1 MARSELTLLSAAI
14 ALAATG
20 CDRMEKSHQSA
31 VTVKLP
37 PARPHVPMPAFT
49 FRDDVKGKPQARP

>member
-1 MARSELTLLSAAI
+1 MARSQLTLLVA
-14 ALAATG
+14 ALAISATG
-20 CDRMEKSHQSA
+20 CDRLEKTSYSA

-49 FRDDVKGKPQARP
+49 FRNEAKAKVPARP

>member
-1 MARSELTLLSAAI
+1 MARSKLMSLAAVV
-14 ALAATG
+14 ALAAPG
-20 CDRMEKSHQSA
+20 CDRMEKSTQSA

-49 FRDDVKGKPQARP
+49 FRNEAKGRLPAQP